1 LASGNRSW
9 FSPRSVPVA
18 IAPLIGIA
26 LGALFAW
33 AGTEELSRVGGS
45 VTSRALVVAGLF
57 GLLVYAPACGYFEAF
72 FPVWSYAYLLDAQKR
87 PVALDLALVIADGLS
102 VPLGL
107 SMFARSAAARRTAA
121 LARGVAVP
129 SLIASLALIA
139 MLPRLRI
146 FGTYAEFHGDF
157 GTEPLTGS
165 PAGYALIWMVGIVS
179 VTAAFTLRV
188 LRRLS
193 EPST

>member
-1 LASGNRSW
+1 M
-9 FSPRSVPVA
+9 PVA
-18 IAPLIGIA
+18 VVPLVGIA

-33 AGTEELSRVGGS
+33 AGMEELSRVGGS
-45 VTSRALVVAGLF
+45 SGSRALVVSALF
-57 GLLVYAPACGYFEAF
+57 GAFVFAPACGYFQAF
-72 FPVWSYAYLLDAQKR
+72 FPDWSYAYWLDALER
-87 PVALDLALVIADGLS
+87 PVAIDLALVVVDAVS

-107 SMFARSAAARRTAA
+107 ALFARSAASRRTGA
-121 LARGVAVP
+121 LARGIAIPSFVAG
-129 SLIASLALIA
+129 LALIA

-146 FGTYAEFHGDF
+146 VGTYAEFHGDF

-165 PAGYALIWMVGIVS
+165 PVGYALIWMIGIV
-179 VTAAFTLRV
+179 AAAATWTLQV

>member
-1 LASGNRSW
+1 M
-9 FSPRSVPVA
+9 PVA
-18 IAPLIGIA
+18 VAPLIGIA

-45 VTSRALVVAGLF
+45 ITSRSLVVAALF

-72 FPVWSYAYLLDAQKR
+72 FPDWSYAYWLDAQKR
-87 PVALDLALVIADGLS
+87 PVVLDLALVLADGLS
-102 VPLGL
+102 VPFGL
-107 SMFARSAAARRTAA
+107 ALFARSAAARRTAA
-121 LARGVAVP
+121 VARGIAVP
-129 SLIASLALIA
+129 SLVAGLALIA

-179 VTAAFTLRV
+179 VAAAWTLRV
-188 LRRLS
+188 LRRLA

>member
-1 LASGNRSW
+1 M
-9 FSPRSVPVA
+9 PVA
-18 IAPLIGIA
+18 VAPLVGIA

-33 AGTEELSRVGGS
+33 AGIEELSRVGGGAP
-45 VTSRALVVAGLF
+45 SRSLVVAALF
-57 GLLVYAPACGYFEAF
+57 GAFVFAPACGYFQAF
-72 FPVWSYAYLLDAQKR
+72 FPDWSYAYWLDSQARPVVIDLSLVILDA
-87 PVALDLALVIADGLS
+87 VS

-107 SMFARSAAARRTAA
+107 ALFAKSAASRRTAT
-121 LARGVAVP
+121 LARGVAIP
-129 SLIASLALIA
+129 SFVAGLSLLA

-165 PAGYALIWMVGIVS
+165 PVGYALIWMIGIVAA
-179 VTAAFTLRV
+179 TAAWTLRV
-188 LRRLS
+188 LRSLS

>member
-1 LASGNRSW
+1 M
-9 FSPRSVPVA
+9 PVA
-18 IAPLIGIA
+18 VAPLFGIA

-33 AGTEELSRVGGS
+33 AGMEELARVGGS
-45 VTSRALVVAGLF
+45 VASRSLVVAGLF
-57 GLLVYAPACGYFEAF
+57 GVIVYAPACGYFEAF
-72 FPVWSYAYLLDAQKR
+72 FPDWSYAYWLEAEQR
-87 PVALDLALVIADGLS
+87 PIALDLALVVADAIS

-107 SMFARSAAARRTAA
+107 ALFARSAAARRTAA
-121 LARGVAVP
+121 LARGVAIP
-129 SLIASLALIA
+129 SFVAVLSLLA

-165 PAGYALIWMVGIVS
+165 PAGYALIWMVAIV
-179 VTAAFTLRV
+179 VAAAAWTLPL